1 MTIINEGSEA
11 APIDYEITHNHENG
25 YIGIVSQYGAI
36 ELGRIDEEDDGEA
49 NKSVQLI
56 NLTKYADFDQ
66 MTTGEGVTSEK
77 TFGKTGTFKSL
88 NYNGRSWITLSSLGS
103 GNYYRGACKTITLPA
118 DENRRSWCG
127 KLQSAV

>member
-1 MTIINEGSEA
+1 MIPEGIAWSTTQKEFTAAKNEDGIMEMTIINEGSEA
-11 APIDYEITHNHENG
+11 VPIDYEITHNHENG

-77 TFGKTGTFKSL
+77 TFGK
-88 NYNGRSWITLSSLGS
+88 
-103 GNYYRGACKTITLPA
+103 
-118 DENRRSWCG
+118 NRNI
-127 KLQSAV
+127 